1 MVAPEVRP
9 TMPLPE
15 CREKGKTLRLVR
27 LEAGQA
33 VLSPMSNFR

>member
-1 MVAPEVRP
+1 
-9 TMPLPE
+9 MPLPE

-33 VLSPMSNFR
+33 VHLSHE